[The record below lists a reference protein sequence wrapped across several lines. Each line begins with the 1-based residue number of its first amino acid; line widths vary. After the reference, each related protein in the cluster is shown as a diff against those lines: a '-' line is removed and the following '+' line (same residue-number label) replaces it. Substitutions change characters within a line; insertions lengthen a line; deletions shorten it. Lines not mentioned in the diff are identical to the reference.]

1 MSAAKRFPFDRSGSR
16 QRDDSVSFLFF
27 LLRDGAGVDRED
39 VADTGVVVVESA
51 AESSVE
57 EEEEES
63 VATEEEEEEEVVEE
77 EEADKTAKSC
87 LSFSRAGGNCA
98 GVIVLGGRPFILLR

>member
-27 LLRDGAGVDRED
+27 LLRGGAGVDRED

-57 EEEEES
+57 EEEES
-63 VATEEEEEEEVVEE
+63 VAMEEEEEVAEE
-77 EEADKTAKSC
+77 EEADKTAAKSC